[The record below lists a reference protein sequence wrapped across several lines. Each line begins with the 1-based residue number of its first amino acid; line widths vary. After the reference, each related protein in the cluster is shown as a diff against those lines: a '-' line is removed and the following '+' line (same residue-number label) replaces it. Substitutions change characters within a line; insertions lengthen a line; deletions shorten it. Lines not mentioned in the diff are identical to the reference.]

1 MFYSGNPR
9 NPIEYNP
16 VRNIGDTN
24 DLNTLRPIET
34 SEIFT
39 QSVPSGDR
47 TINGILVHIV
57 SGENL
62 NITGPSPSYIY
73 GPINSTLILAGG
85 AKFPDGSPTNP
96 SITFIND
103 DTTGIYRGGNGSVS
117 FTSSTNPT
125 VTIGPN
131 LQTSV
136 PITTPGSQNLVLNPG
151 GPAIDCTNHFL
162 INVAGIAQNPNYYP
176 IVGNQVIT
184 TNTVPTV
191 GLTIPTDTNYTYTI
205 DVDIAFANST
215 DGTSSGGIFMQSK
228 GKNIG
233 GVVTIVSPY
242 VKYNSNLD
250 LGLAGCS
257 ASFSSS
263 GTDILIN
270 VVGLAG
276 VNVKWRV
283 VSTITKQAF

>member
-9 NPIEYNP
+9 NPTEYNP
-16 VRNIGDTN
+16 VRNIGDTS

-47 TINGILVHIV
+47 TINGILVNIV

-62 NITGPSPSYIY
+62 NITGPTPSYIY
-73 GPINSTLILAGG
+73 GPINSTLIMAGG
-85 AKFPDGSPTNP
+85 GQFPDGSPGHP

-103 DTTGIYRGGNGSVS
+103 QTTGIYRAGDGSVS
-117 FTSSTNPT
+117 FTSMGSPT

-131 LQTSV
+131 LQTNV
-136 PITTPGSQNLVLNPG
+136 PITTPPGQNLVLNPG
-151 GPAIDCTNHFL
+151 GPSVDFTNHTL
-162 INVAGIAQNPNYYP
+162 INVAGISQNPNYYP
-176 IVGNQVIT
+176 LVGNQVLT
-184 TNTVPTV
+184 TNTIPTI
-191 GLTIPTDTNYTYTI
+191 GLTIPTDTNYAYAI

-215 DGTSSGGIFMQSK
+215 DGVSSGGIFMQSK
-228 GKNIG
+228 GKNVG
-233 GVVTIVSPY
+233 GVVSIVSPY

-257 ASFSSS
+257 ASFASS

-283 VSTITKQAF
+283 VSTVTKQAF

>member
-9 NPIEYNP
+9 NPTEYNP
-16 VRNIGDTN
+16 SRNIGETS

-47 TINGILVHIV
+47 VINGILVDVV
-57 SGENL
+57 SGEKL

-73 GPINSTLILAGG
+73 GPINSNLTLAGG
-85 AKFPDGSPTNP
+85 AQFPDGSAGNP

-103 DTTGIYRGGNGSVS
+103 PDTGIYRGGDGSVS
-117 FTSSTNPT
+117 FTSNTSPT

-136 PITTPGSQNLVLNPG
+136 PITTPGVQNLVLNPG

-162 INVAGIAQNPNYYP
+162 INVAGISTNPNYYP
-176 IVGNQVIT
+176 VIGSQVLT
-184 TNTVPTV
+184 VNAVPTV
-191 GLTIPTDTNYTYTI
+191 GLTIPTDSNFAYAI

-228 GKNIG
+228 GKNVG
-233 GVVTIVSPY
+233 GVVTVVSPY
-242 VKYNSNLD
+242 VKYNSHLD
-250 LGLAGCS
+250 PGLAGCS
-257 ASFSSS
+257 ASFAIS
-263 GTDILIN
+263 GTNILIN
-270 VVGLAG
+270 VVGLGAS
-276 VNVKWRV
+276 NVKWRAV
-283 VSTITKQAF
+283 ATITKQAF